1 MTLEELQQK
10 ISALISDYN
19 RDQAYDAD
27 DRVAT
32 AQLMLTRPQERV
44 TPDKP
49 IAVFATPKEFAPKPV
64 EGGQDAKASAA
75 PAMTS
80 ATTMS
85 TSYSMQCC
93 AVGWVGIVDSQ
104 GVFHSCFPV
113 PGSCSGF
120 PGPNRCII
128 P

>member
-32 AQLMLTRPQERV
+32 AQLMLTRPEERV
-44 TPDKP
+44 TSDKP
-49 IAVFATPKEFAPKPV
+49 AAVFATPKEFVPDPV
-64 EGGQDAKASAA
+64 ERGDNGRASAA

-80 ATTMS
+80 STTMS

-113 PGSCSGF
+113 AGACAAF
-120 PGPNRCII
+120 PGPNRCNI